1 MRMVC
6 MWGLFA
12 SWNKQPAGM
21 SSADAMLSWAF
32 QIFMNSL
39 DIQNIIYRATPC
51 KVLVVVLYSDIST
64 DCILMFVNLSDGS
77 PVTGIEKAGST
88 FDYAFKKCQIE
99 MPCYQSELHVNCS
112 EAFYRDCVM
121 ENMMCTE
128 TDPSAERKMNEIFHR
143 LQGTEE
149 NDSSIVN
156 NSPQLNCFFAD
167 SDDDSIPDLHERLRG
182 VNLDDAD
189 TVWEKLTP
197 AERQEF
203 EELLQSGDV
212 SQLVVP
218 WEPWWL
224 YRKQKILVQDME
236 SDQDPVP
243 PTYEANCPTVKKDLP
258 PFSQISKTPPAPCV
272 KYNILNVLGAYCYTV
287 RFLNGEHHNMPA
299 EASSIL
305 VNLSANLSL
314 NHTYDSAVIA
324 IEAVAYE
331 AVNCT
336 WMGGSCESLI
346 CMKKDVECILAGPE
360 DSNYSFYL
368 QASLSDIHH
377 LLSEA
382 KHSKNADPN
391 AIKMKKTEFTK
402 RFSEQLS
409 SLVEKDKLRLLIKK
423 LEYYL
428 SWSQDHASEICCQT
442 LQV

>member
-1 MRMVC
+1 
-6 MWGLFA
+6 
-12 SWNKQPAGM
+12 
-21 SSADAMLSWAF
+21 
-32 QIFMNSL
+32 
-39 DIQNIIYRATPC
+39 
-51 KVLVVVLYSDIST
+51 
-64 DCILMFVNLSDGS
+64 
-77 PVTGIEKAGST
+77 
-88 FDYAFKKCQIE
+88 
-99 MPCYQSELHVNCS
+99 
-112 EAFYRDCVM
+112 M
-121 ENMMCTE
+121 ENMKCVE
-128 TDPSAERKMNEIFHR
+128 TDPLAERKMNKILHR
-143 LQGTEE
+143 LQETEE
-149 NDSSIVN
+149 NNSSI
-156 NSPQLNCFFAD
+156 D
-167 SDDDSIPDLHERLRG
+167 SDDDDSIADLHERLRD

-189 TVWEKLTP
+189 SVWEKLTP

-243 PTYEANCPTVKKDLP
+243 PTYEANCPTVKKGLP
-258 PFSQISKTPPAPCV
+258 PFSQISRTPPAPCV

-305 VNLSANLSL
+305 ANLSANLSL
-314 NHTYDSAVIA
+314 NHTYNSAVIA

-331 AVNCT
+331 AVNCP
-336 WMGGSCESLI
+336 WMGGSHESVI
-346 CMKKDVECILAGPE
+346 CMKRDVECILAGPE

-382 KHSKNADPN
+382 KHSKNTDDN
-391 AIKMKKTEFTK
+391 AVKTKKTEFTK
-402 RFSEQLS
+402 RFGEHLS
-409 SLVEKDKLRLLIKK
+409 TSLVQKDKLRLLIKK

-428 SWSQDHASEICCQT
+428 SWSEDHASEICCER
-442 LQV
+442 LQA